1 MIIMMVLGCSGIVY
15 ITITVSKYMK
25 VALAEEETAAIE
37 RARLFATGDMTNIN
51 TLSGNKKK

>member
-25 VALAEEETAAIE
+25 VALAEEETASLVYNE
-37 RARLFATGDMTNIN
+37 DDE
-51 TLSGNKKK
+51 